1 MEQDTRP
8 SSRELHPAGKEGH
21 QPDLV
26 IDASGL
32 DEVSVVPWPLMLRH
46 RVVSRVEASHRYPWL
61 ILWTA
66 LFGLFTVGFTVTL
79 LAVSIPTIADDLGAS
94 QSTLAWVITG
104 PLLAYAV
111 VGPTLGK
118 AGDLWG
124 YKRVYLIGLA
134 GAGVFAGCVAFAWDA
149 PSLILFRVLGAGI
162 GAATG
167 PASMAMLNRVFEP
180 EERVKALGYWSFVS
194 AGAPVLG
201 VVVGAPVVEAFGWRW
216 VFAAQV
222 PLCLIGFV
230 VALAILPETERQKG
244 VRFDIPGAVL
254 LAVSITSLLFGLN
267 RGAAWGWSNTVVI
280 VTLALCP
287 ITMAAFIAYER
298 RASDP
303 LLPLAYFKERNFA
316 APIAVQFFTNFAY
329 MGGFILTPLLLADGL
344 GYGTTK
350 VGLLSIFRPLA
361 FALDRSRRGVPLRA
375 VRHQEDGRRGLALRI
390 GLDGGALRG
399 GGGLDLRVHH
409 LRAGAVGHRARR
421 VVARD
426 GGHDRERRRRGRL
439 RRGGCDATARR
450 ASRCRRGHPD
460 HADGAGVARRG
471 RRSHRL
477 VRGCLS
483 GRRRCRRRWRGLR
496 ALHQAGIPPRLT
508 AGRSSPSS

>member
-180 EERVKALGYWSFVS
+180 EERVKALGYWSFVECGGTRCS
-194 AGAPVLG
+194 AWWWAH
-201 VVVGAPVVEAFGWRW
+201 RW
-216 VFAAQV
+216 SKHSGGDGSSRPRCRSASSGSWSPSRSCRRPSGRRECASTFLE
-222 PLCLIGFV
+222 PS
-230 VALAILPETERQKG
+230 
-244 VRFDIPGAVL
+244 L

-298 RASDP
+298 R
-303 LLPLAYFKERNFA
+303 
-316 APIAVQFFTNFAY
+316 
-329 MGGFILTPLLLADGL
+329 
-344 GYGTTK
+344 
-350 VGLLSIFRPLA
+350 
-361 FALDRSRRGVPLRA
+361 
-375 VRHQEDGRRGLALRI
+375 
-390 GLDGGALRG
+390 
-399 GGGLDLRVHH
+399 RV
-409 LRAGAVGHRARR
+409 
-421 VVARD
+421 
-426 GGHDRERRRRGRL
+426 
-439 RRGGCDATARR
+439 
-450 ASRCRRGHPD
+450 
-460 HADGAGVARRG
+460 
-471 RRSHRL
+471 
-477 VRGCLS
+477 
-483 GRRRCRRRWRGLR
+483 
-496 ALHQAGIPPRLT
+496 
-508 AGRSSPSS
+508 

>member
-361 FALDRSRRGVPLRA
+361 FALTGPAAGYLCGRFGIRRMGVAGSLFVSASMVALSA
-375 VRHQEDGRRGLALRI
+375 VGEGSTYAYIIFALVLSGI
-390 GLDGGALRG
+390 GLGASSPAMAATIANVVDEADFG
-399 GGGLDLRVHH
+399 V
-409 LRAGAVGHRARR
+409 AGATQQLAAQVG
-421 VVARD
+421 VVAGIQIMQTVQESRAAAD
-426 GGHDRERRRRGRL
+426 GLIGSYG
-439 RRGGCDATARR
+439 DAYLV
-450 ASRCRRGHPD
+450 
-460 HADGAGVARRG
+460 GAGVAAVGAVSALFIRRG
-471 RRSHRL
+471 FRP
-477 VRGCLS
+477 
-483 GRRRCRRRWRGLR
+483 
-496 ALHQAGIPPRLT
+496 A
-508 AGRSSPSS
+508 